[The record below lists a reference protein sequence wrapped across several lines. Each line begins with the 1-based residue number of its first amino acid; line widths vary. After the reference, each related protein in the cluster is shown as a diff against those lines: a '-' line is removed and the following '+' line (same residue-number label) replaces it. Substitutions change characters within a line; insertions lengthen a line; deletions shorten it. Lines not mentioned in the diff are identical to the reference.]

1 MCSLIRLTL
10 SCLLAVHTVQTVAAE
25 PADCRLVAAGAQVL
39 QSKALSA
46 DGRVS
51 CATCHDPGKAFADG
65 LVTAKGLEQ
74 RQGRRNTPSLL
85 DVAHQKSFF
94 WDGRRP
100 TLEAQ
105 ALDPVLHPDEHGL
118 RDLAE
123 VMQRLRQD
131 SALAGAV
138 AASHGTSVDRL
149 EPVHVEKALAAFE
162 STLRSGPTPFD
173 EFRAG
178 AATAISESARR
189 GWELFKGRADCARC
203 HPADGSRPLFTDN
216 GFHSLGVGLPGGRL
230 PELVSQARRLWSLGK
245 DAGDLLL
252 ANADLGS
259 LGRFLVT
266 REPKDIGA
274 FKTPGLRNVAL
285 TAPYMHDGS
294 VATLED
300 AVDLELYYRGANKGA
315 PLVLSMGERADLVA
329 FLQALTS
336 QPLLDP
342 QRPCAHVEARG
353 ESRAESVAGRP

>member
-1 MCSLIRLTL
+1 MTLI
-10 SCLLAVHTVQTVAAE
+10 CLLALHTAQVVAAA
-25 PADCRLVAAGAQVL
+25 PGDCRLVAAGAQVL

-46 DGRVS
+46 DGKVS

-65 LVTAKGLEQ
+65 LATAKGLEQ

-123 VMQRLRQD
+123 VMQKLRQD

-138 AASHGTSVDRL
+138 AAAHGTSVDRL

-178 AATAISESARR
+178 AATAMSESARR

-230 PELVSQARRLWSLGK
+230 PELVSLARRLWAQGK

-252 ANADLGS
+252 ANADLGA

-315 PLVLSMGERADLVA
+315 PLVLSMGERADLVV

-336 QPLLDP
+336 QPLLNP
-342 QRPCAHVEARG
+342 QRPCAHVEVRG
-353 ESRAESVAGRP
+353 ETRAEVVAGRP